1 MFVLDL
7 NMKWMVLDRFHC
19 LELLIGVFLLVSGC
33 YDFLYG
39 NSYFYL
45 FALPQSIMYFAIG
58 FELLGVSVCS

>member
-1 MFVLDL
+1 M
-7 NMKWMVLDRFHC
+7 
-19 LELLIGVFLLVSGC
+19 GAFLLVSGC

-39 NSYFYL
+39 HGYFYL